1 MCGMFKRED
10 GRKKWEGNLV
20 SSGIKWYRLANYDFG
35 QEKYGKLFGSKEKS
49 D

>member
-1 MCGMFKRED
+1 MFKRED

-20 SSGIKWYRLANYDFG
+20 SSGFEWYRLAKYDFG